1 MIARMKLA
9 DGIRKHGFC
18 SWHERELLLSH
29 GWLVLTLLL
38 GFVAFGSLEAILSGA
53 EGIGLLLSTVL
64 MLVAGM
70 GVIVT
75 MHRFV
80 LGLARTQKTSSQA
93 VCSECEQFGQLRVIA
108 EDREQTWV
116 RVRCRGCGHEW
127 VIEDDGVAQ

>member
-1 MIARMKLA
+1 MKLA

-38 GFVAFGSLEAILSGA
+38 GFLAFGSLEVILSGA
-53 EGIGLLLSTVL
+53 GGLVLLRTTVL
-64 MLVAGM
+64 MLAAGA

-75 MHRFV
+75 LHRFL
-80 LGLARTQKTSSQA
+80 LGLARAQKTSSQA
-93 VCSECEQFGQLRVIA
+93 VCSQCEAFGRLQVIA
-108 EDREQTWV
+108 EDREHTWV

-127 VIEDDGVAQ
+127 VIEDD

>member
-1 MIARMKLA
+1 MKLA

-38 GFVAFGSLEAILSGA
+38 GFLVFGSLEVILSGA
-53 EGIGLLLSTVL
+53 GGLVLLRTTVL
-64 MLVAGM
+64 MLAAGA

-75 MHRFV
+75 LHRFL
-80 LGLARTQKTSSQA
+80 LGLARTQKTSGQA
-93 VCSECEQFGQLRVIA
+93 VCSQCEAFGRLQAIA
-108 EDREQTWV
+108 EDREHTWV

-127 VIEDDGVAQ
+127 VIEED